1 MDFTKYIVAVLFL
14 SFFMSTAQND
24 VIKID
29 AKFNFT
35 KREIQIQQEINYHN
49 RTNQFLDTL
58 FFHNWANG
66 YKNKY
71 TPLSKRL
78 IEDYDKSLYFAKFEK
93 RGFSDIKGIS
103 SNYVPT
109 KWETD
114 KNTPDIVRVILNE
127 SLQPKDSATITFTY
141 IVKVPEDIF
150 TSYGRV
156 DNTYN
161 LRFWYIT
168 PAVYEQQW
176 KVMSNLNMD
185 DLYMD
190 PADYIINLT
199 APEGLNIN
207 TDLDLYE
214 TFEAPNNVY
223 HLTGKN
229 RVDVEL
235 NLTVFNDFKVFNTDP
250 VKVITNLNGT
260 ILIDQIKTDILNREL
275 SFIEKY
281 LGSYPHEKL
290 LVNRISYDKNPIYGL
305 NQLPKMF
312 NPFSGAFEWD
322 IKMFKALT
330 RKYLENTVLV
340 NRRKDA
346 WILDGIQT
354 FLMIK
359 YVEQYYPEIKAMGNI
374 SKIWGVRNYS
384 IAKLNFNDKYP
395 FVYQFA
401 ARKNYDQALT
411 TSTDSL
417 SNFNRKIVNRYKAGI
432 GLQYLNEY
440 LNDSIVFKSIKEFYL
455 LNLVKTT
462 KSDSFR
468 ELITAKTDKD
478 VSWFFGNYLQSKKK
492 IDYTIKKI
500 DPIGDS
506 LTIVIKNKRNFTAP
520 VALYGLQKRDVKFRK
535 WLTGIDSTASITIP
549 KGDYDRISLNYEYL
563 YPELNLRDNWKN
575 LKGLFNRPI
584 QFRFFKDV
592 EDPYY
597 NQVFY
602 NLYSG
607 YNFYEGILFGPRLY
621 NESVFKKKWL
631 YKITPTYGIKS
642 KKITG
647 SFSFV
652 YQHIPEETSIYRF
665 TTGISGSQRLYAPNL
680 AYKRLTP
687 FINLE
692 FKRKSLRDVGGKSLF
707 ARYVMVDRETEP
719 GSPVL
724 ETDKYNLF
732 NIRFNYSQPNIIKD
746 LRYNF
751 DLQLADKFSKIAMDF
766 RYRKLTDVHRQ
777 FDFRAFFGVF
787 LHNETEGNDF
797 SFSLDRPTDYLF
809 DYNFL
814 GRSEQSGFFSQQIII
829 AEGGFKSI
837 FENPY
842 ANRWMFTTNGSFSV
856 WRWIE
861 IYADAGVY
869 KNKYIDPV
877 FRYDS
882 GIRLNFVHNILEVY
896 FPMQSSL
903 GFEPSQP
910 NYSSKI
916 RFVLTLDPKRIFNFI
931 RRGFF

>member
-1 MDFTKYIVAVLFL
+1 MT
-14 SFFMSTAQND
+14 SAQND

-49 RTNQFLDTL
+49 KTSQFLDTL

-78 IEDYDKSLYFAKFEK
+78 IEDYDKSLYFAKLEK

-103 SNYVPT
+103 SNYVST

-114 KNTPDIVRVILNE
+114 KNTPDIVRVVLNE
-127 SLQPKDSATITFTY
+127 PLQPKDSATITFTY

-150 TSYGRV
+150 TNYGRV

-176 KVMSNLNMD
+176 QVMSNLNMD

-223 HLTGKN
+223 HLSGKN

-462 KSDSFR
+462 KSESFK
-468 ELITAKTDKD
+468 ELITAKTEKD

-500 DPIGDS
+500 KPTDDS

-520 VALYGLQKRDVKFRK
+520 IALYGLQKRDVKFRK

-549 KGDYDRISLNYEYL
+549 KGDYNRISLNYEYL

-607 YNFYEGILFGPRLY
+607 YNYYEGIIIGPRLY

-631 YKITPTYGIKS
+631 YKITPTYGTKS

-665 TTGISGSQRLYAPNL
+665 TTGIC
-680 AYKRLTP
+680 
-687 FINLE
+687 
-692 FKRKSLRDVGGKSLF
+692 
-707 ARYVMVDRETEP
+707 
-719 GSPVL
+719 
-724 ETDKYNLF
+724 
-732 NIRFNYSQPNIIKD
+732 
-746 LRYNF
+746 
-751 DLQLADKFSKIAMDF
+751 
-766 RYRKLTDVHRQ
+766 
-777 FDFRAFFGVF
+777 
-787 LHNETEGNDF
+787 
-797 SFSLDRPTDYLF
+797 
-809 DYNFL
+809 
-814 GRSEQSGFFSQQIII
+814 
-829 AEGGFKSI
+829 
-837 FENPY
+837 
-842 ANRWMFTTNGSFSV
+842 
-856 WRWIE
+856 
-861 IYADAGVY
+861 
-869 KNKYIDPV
+869 
-877 FRYDS
+877 
-882 GIRLNFVHNILEVY
+882 
-896 FPMQSSL
+896 
-903 GFEPSQP
+903 
-910 NYSSKI
+910 
-916 RFVLTLDPKRIFNFI
+916 
-931 RRGFF
+931 